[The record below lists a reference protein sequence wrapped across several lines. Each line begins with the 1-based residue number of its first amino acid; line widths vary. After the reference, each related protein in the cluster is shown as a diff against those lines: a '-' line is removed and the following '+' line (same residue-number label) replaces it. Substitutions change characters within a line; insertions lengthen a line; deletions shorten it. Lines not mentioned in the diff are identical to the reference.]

1 MGRKRF
7 TKSKLLS
14 ENLRF
19 KITEEANNHLFF
31 EIGSE
36 ITTDIAEA
44 VAIIIRTNNIEK
56 EIWSQKIN
64 INLETVEPKR
74 ALYWLSGGDTEWI
87 SGKNY
92 SLNWMQ
98 CDLDYQEEFGFMV
111 ISILKKSQ
119 TLDDI
124 RSGFMK
130 YLNLPVLYEFALK
143 RGFVK

>member
-44 VAIIIRTNNIEK
+44 VAIMMRTNNIEK
-56 EIWSQKIN
+56 EILNVFNKDHGLNGKFISSLTKGNNGDVFIGTSGDGLNVMNFDSKSKIVVDFGN
-64 INLETVEPKR
+64 VINL
-74 ALYWLSGGDTEWI
+74 ALFLFLLLRLVMT
-87 SGKNY
+87 
-92 SLNWMQ
+92 SLLRWNVT
-98 CDLDYQEEFGFMV
+98 YFF
-111 ISILKKSQ
+111 
-119 TLDDI
+119 
-124 RSGFMK
+124 F
-130 YLNLPVLYEFALK
+130 LN
-143 RGFVK
+143 